1 MPLKTASALRSLAL
15 ARSRSLSRRLSLAL
29 SLSLSLAL
37 GVGEARAQRAAQQA
51 NINDPQVQAALRA
64 LEQEPTIQEVQQA
77 ALRFYHVESETVES
91 LRSRAALKSLAPD
104 INASYRAGNNGV
116 FINQF
121 DYLNGDQTQNYQ
133 VGRDFSRGDVYEWQV
148 SGSWSLSRLVFN
160 PEVLD
165 VASMAAIQEGVLK
178 EITRLYYTRRRLQV
192 DLIFSN
198 PQDPAT
204 RMSKQLRID
213 QITATIDALTNNL
226 LSKHAENVKGF
237 SQEGRSW

>member
-1 MPLKTASALRSLAL
+1 MRPALTLTRTLTRTLTLTLTLTLASQ
-15 ARSRSLSRRLSLAL
+15 
-29 SLSLSLAL
+29 
-37 GVGEARAQRAAQQA
+37 EARAQRAGQQA

-77 ALRFYHVESETVES
+77 ALRFYNVERETVES
-91 LRSRAALKSLAPD
+91 LRDRAGLKSLAPD
-104 INASYRAGNNGV
+104 VSASYRSGNNGV

-121 DYLNGDQTQNYQ
+121 DYLNGAPMQNYQ
-133 VGRDFSRGDVYEWQV
+133 VGRDFSKGDVYEWQV

-165 VASMAAIQEGVLK
+165 VSSMAAIQEGVLK

-198 PQDPAT
+198 PQDPSV
-204 RMSKQLRID
+204 RISKQLRID
-213 QITATIDALTNNL
+213 QITATIDALTHNI
-226 LSKHAENVKGF
+226 LSNHAEQAKGF
-237 SQEGRSW
+237 SQEGRAW